1 MNNIVKYI
9 GILPLSLFALCSQG
23 VMAQEAAKA
32 DTINVAFRQADAR
45 DVIVPVSS
53 VNVKELLEKNYT
65 TYSLDNMQALTA
77 GYNGQLWNQGDALVL
92 VDGVPRDANNVLPSE
107 IEDITFLKGASA
119 VVLYGSR
126 AAKGV
131 ILITTK
137 RGKDAPLKVTVRADY
152 ELDVA
157 KSLPKYLDG
166 AQYMT
171 LYNQALKNDGLA
183 AKYTD
188 EDIYNTALG
197 TNPYR
202 YPNQQFYTSD
212 YIKKTKS
219 RWDVT
224 AEFEGGGKFAKFYTN
239 ISYYRMGDFIKFGEG
254 KNNYTDRLNVRGNI
268 DLELAEW
275 AHGWVNAN
283 ATYYNQ
289 HNSNSNFW
297 GEAATL
303 RPTRVSPFIPVSYID
318 PMDVNSL
325 ALINNS
331 NNIVSDP
338 AGLPSGNYFMGG
350 TQDDRTNAIAA
361 MYGAGYNTWTS
372 RQMQF
377 DTGVK
382 FDLSSIL
389 KGLSFKTM
397 FAVDYSTSY
406 TTAINDQYDTFK
418 VDWAQY
424 DGKQVVGSI
433 SQLQEYKHT
442 GILEASNSAEKQTI
456 AWNGQFDYVNA
467 FGPHNLHATLV
478 ANGYQQTISGEYH
491 KVSNA
496 NLGMQVSYNY
506 AHKYYADLAGTVVH
520 SSKLAKGHR
529 EAFSP
534 SITLGWRLSEENFMK
549 DISWINDLRLTAG
562 YTVLNQDLDIEEF
575 YMFKSIFTATGTWW
589 GWSDANNS
597 IQTSD
602 SQRGGNDDLSFIK
615 RKEFSMGLNGALF
628 DNKVKFAVNYF
639 NTTTDGLLAQPD
651 YIYPSY
657 MHTYWPV
664 STYVPYINYG
674 KNRRQGLDF
683 SVMYNEKFGDFDF
696 GAQIF
701 GQTTTSENLKVA
713 ENVEFAYLRREG
725 KYTDGLWG
733 LNCLGYYTPD
743 DFNYDETT
751 KQYTLK
757 EGLPKPSFGANLQ
770 PGDLKYVDQNNDGVI
785 DSKDEVELGRWSA
798 KFTGGLN
805 LTLKYK
811 NFTLFAMLTGQFG
824 GKAIDSRNYGG
835 SSKDAYY
842 MVFGERKYSEEVL
855 GAWTAEKYAN
865 GEAINYPRLTTQ
877 TGDHNFYASDYWMYS
892 TDRVDLQRVQL
903 TYDFDKS
910 LFGANSIVKGLQVYA
925 SGSSL
930 LTIAGERKR
939 MELNVGSAPQTRN
952 FTLGA
957 KVQF

>member
-1 MNNIVKYI
+1 MNKIVSKYV
-9 GILPLSLFALCSQG
+9 GILSLSLFALCPQG
-23 VMAQEAAKA
+23 VMAQEAAET
-32 DTINVAFRQADAR
+32 DTINVAFRQSDVR

-53 VNVKELLEKNYT
+53 VNVKELLEKNYN
-65 TYSLDNMQALTA
+65 TYSLDNMQALVA
-77 GYNGQLWNQGDALVL
+77 GYNGQLWNQGEALVM
-92 VDGVPRDANNVLPSE
+92 VDGVPRDANNVLPTE
-107 IEDITFLKGASA
+107 IEDITFMKGASA

-137 RGKDAPLKVTVRADY
+137 RGKIAPLKITARADY
-152 ELDVA
+152 QLDAA
-157 KSLPKYLDG
+157 KSFPKYIDG

-171 LYNQALKNDGLA
+171 LYNQALTNDGLA
-183 AKYTD
+183 TKYTE

-197 TNPYR
+197 ANPYR

-212 YIKKTKS
+212 YVKKTKS

-224 AEFEGGGKFAKFYTN
+224 AEFEGGGKFAQFYTN
-239 ISYYRMGDFIKFGEG
+239 ISYYRVGDFINFGEG
-254 KNNYTDRLNVRGNI
+254 KDNFTDRLNIRGNI
-268 DLELAEW
+268 DLRLADW
-275 AHGWVNAN
+275 ATGWVNAN

-289 HNSNSNFW
+289 RNSNSDFW
-297 GEAATL
+297 GAASTL
-303 RPTRVSPFIPVSYID
+303 RPIRVAPFVPVSYID
-318 PMDVNSL
+318 SDDANSL
-325 ALINNS
+325 ALINNTK
-331 NNIVSDP
+331 NIIVDP
-338 AGLPSGNYFMGG
+338 AGLPAGRYFLGA
-350 TQDDRTNAIAA
+350 TQDDRTNALAD

-377 DTGVK
+377 DMGAK
-382 FDLSSIL
+382 FDLASIL
-389 KGLSFKTM
+389 KGLTFKTM

-406 TTAINDQYDTFK
+406 STAINDSYDSFR
-418 VDWAQY
+418 VNWSQY
-424 DGKQVVGSI
+424 DGKDVVGTLDVMS
-433 SQLQEYKHT
+433 EYKHT
-442 GILEASNSAEKQTI
+442 GTLNASNSAEKQTI
-456 AWNGQFDYVNA
+456 AWNGQFDYVNTFDA
-467 FGPHNLHATLV
+467 HNLHATLV

-496 NLGMQVSYNY
+496 NLGLQVSYNY
-506 AHKYYADLAGTVVH
+506 GHKYYADLAGNVIH
-520 SSKLAKGHR
+520 SAKFAKGHR

-534 SITLGWRLSEENFMK
+534 SITLGWRLTGEEFMK
-549 DISWINDLRLTAG
+549 DINWLNDLRLTAG

-575 YMFKSIFTATGTWW
+575 YMYKNIFTATGTWW

-602 SQRGGNDDLSFIK
+602 SQRGGNEDLGFVK
-615 RKEFSMGLNGALF
+615 RKEFTVGLNGAMF

-664 STYVPYINYG
+664 STFIPYINYG

-683 SVMYNEKFGDFDF
+683 SVMYNEKFGDVDF
-696 GAQIF
+696 GAQLF
-701 GQTTTSENLKVA
+701 GQTTTSKNLQVA
-713 ENVEFAYLRREG
+713 ENVEYDYLRREG

-733 LNCLGYYTPD
+733 LQCLGYY
-743 DFNYDETT
+743 NSQDEIDNAEA
-751 KQYTLK
+751 KS
-757 EGLPKPSFGANLQ
+757 SFGDVK
-770 PGDLKYVDQNNDGVI
+770 PGDLKYVDQNGDGTI

-811 NFTLFAMLTGQFG
+811 NFTLFAMLTSQFG
-824 GKAIDSRNYGG
+824 GKALKNDTYNWVY
-835 SSKDAYY
+835 
-842 MVFGERKYSEEVL
+842 GERKYSDVVL
-855 GAWTAEKYAN
+855 GAWTAEKFAN
-865 GEAINYPRLTTQ
+865 GESISYPRLTTQ
-877 TGDHNFYASDYWMYS
+877 GGDNNFRASDYWMYS

-903 TYDFDKS
+903 TYDFDKKI
-910 LFGANSIVKGLQVYA
+910 FGDNSIVKGLQVYVN
-925 SGSSL
+925 GSSL
-930 LTIAGERKR
+930 ITIAGEREQMLR
-939 MELNVGSAPQTRN
+939 NVGSAPQTRS

>member
-1 MNNIVKYI
+1 MNKIVSKYV
-9 GILPLSLFALCSQG
+9 GILSLSLFALCPQG
-23 VMAQEAAKA
+23 VMAQEAAET
-32 DTINVAFRQADAR
+32 DTINVAFRQSDVR

-53 VNVKELLEKNYT
+53 VNVKELLEKNYN
-65 TYSLDNMQALTA
+65 TYSLDNMQALVA
-77 GYNGQLWNQGDALVL
+77 GYNGQLWNQGEALVM

-107 IEDITFLKGASA
+107 IEDITFMKGASA

-137 RGKDAPLKVTVRADY
+137 RGKIAPLKITARADY
-152 ELDVA
+152 QLDAA
-157 KSLPKYLDG
+157 KSFPKYIDG

-171 LYNQALKNDGLA
+171 LYNQALTNDGLA
-183 AKYTD
+183 TKYTE

-197 TNPYR
+197 ANPYR

-212 YIKKTKS
+212 YVKKTKS

-224 AEFEGGGKFAKFYTN
+224 AEFEGGGKFAQFYTN
-239 ISYYRMGDFIKFGEG
+239 ISYYRVGDFINFGEG
-254 KNNYTDRLNVRGNI
+254 KDNFTDRLNIRGNI
-268 DLELAEW
+268 DLRLADW
-275 AHGWVNAN
+275 ATGWVNAN

-289 HNSNSNFW
+289 RNSNSDFW
-297 GEAATL
+297 GAASTL
-303 RPTRVSPFIPVSYID
+303 RPIRVAPFVPVSYID
-318 PMDVNSL
+318 TDDANSW
-325 ALINNS
+325 ALINNTK
-331 NNIVSDP
+331 NIIVDP
-338 AGLPSGNYFMGG
+338 AGLPAGRYFLGA
-350 TQDDRTNAIAA
+350 TQDDRTNALAD
-361 MYGAGYNTWTS
+361 MYSAGYNTWTS

-377 DTGVK
+377 DMGAK
-382 FDLSSIL
+382 FDLASIL
-389 KGLSFKTM
+389 KGLTFKTM

-406 TTAINDQYDTFK
+406 STAINDSYDSFR
-418 VDWAQY
+418 VNWSQY
-424 DGKQVVGSI
+424 DGKDVVGTLDVMS
-433 SQLQEYKHT
+433 EYKHT
-442 GILEASNSAEKQTI
+442 GTLNASNSAEKQTI
-456 AWNGQFDYVNA
+456 AWNGQFDYMNA
-467 FGPHNLHATLV
+467 FGAHNLHATLV

-496 NLGMQVSYNY
+496 NLGLQVSYNY
-506 AHKYYADLAGTVVH
+506 GHKYYADLAGNVIH
-520 SSKLAKGHR
+520 SAKLAEGHR

-534 SITLGWRLSEENFMK
+534 SITLGWRLTGEEFMK
-549 DISWINDLRLTAG
+549 DINWLNDLRLTAG

-575 YMFKSIFTATGTWW
+575 YMYKNIFTATGTWW

-602 SQRGGNDDLSFIK
+602 SQRGGNEDLGFIK
-615 RKEFSMGLNGALF
+615 RKEFTVGLNGAMF

-664 STYVPYINYG
+664 STFVPYINYG
-674 KNRRQGLDF
+674 KNRRQGIDF
-683 SVMYNEKFGDFDF
+683 SVMYNEKFGDVDF
-696 GAQIF
+696 GAQVF
-701 GQTTTSENLKVA
+701 GQTTTSKNLQVA
-713 ENVEFAYLRREG
+713 ENVEYDYLRREG

-733 LNCLGYYTPD
+733 LQCLGYY
-743 DFNYDETT
+743 NSQDEINNAEA
-751 KQYTLK
+751 KS
-757 EGLPKPSFGANLQ
+757 SFGEVK
-770 PGDLKYVDQNNDGVI
+770 PGDLKYVDQNGDGTI

-824 GKAIDSRNYGG
+824 GKALKNDTYNWVY
-835 SSKDAYY
+835 
-842 MVFGERKYSEEVL
+842 GERKYSDVVL

-865 GEAINYPRLTTQ
+865 GESISYPRLTTQ
-877 TGDHNFYASDYWMYS
+877 GGDNNFRASDYWMYS

-903 TYDFDKS
+903 TYDFDKKI
-910 LFGANSIVKGLQVYA
+910 FGDNSIVKGLQVYVN
-925 SGSSL
+925 GSSL
-930 LTIAGERKR
+930 LTIAGEREQ
-939 MELNVGSAPQTRN
+939 MERNVGSAPQTRS

>member
-1 MNNIVKYI
+1 MNKIVSKYV
-9 GILPLSLFALCSQG
+9 GILSLSLFALCPQG
-23 VMAQEAAKA
+23 VMAQEAAET
-32 DTINVAFRQADAR
+32 DTINVAFRQSDVR

-53 VNVKELLEKNYT
+53 VNVKELLEKNYN
-65 TYSLDNMQALTA
+65 TYSLDNMQALVA
-77 GYNGQLWNQGDALVL
+77 GYNGQLWNQGEALVM

-107 IEDITFLKGASA
+107 IEDITFMKGASA

-137 RGKDAPLKVTVRADY
+137 RGKIAPLKISARADY
-152 ELDVA
+152 QMDAA
-157 KSLPKYLDG
+157 KSFPKYIDG

-183 AKYTD
+183 TKYTE

-197 TNPYR
+197 ANPYR

-212 YIKKTKS
+212 YVKKTKS

-224 AEFEGGGKFAKFYTN
+224 AEFEGGGKFAQFYTN
-239 ISYYRMGDFIKFGEG
+239 ISYYRVGDFINFGEG
-254 KNNYTDRLNVRGNI
+254 KDNFTDRLNIRGNI
-268 DLELAEW
+268 DLRLADW
-275 AHGWVNAN
+275 ATGWVNAN

-289 HNSNSNFW
+289 RNSNSDFW
-297 GEAATL
+297 GAASTL
-303 RPTRVSPFIPVSYID
+303 RPIRVAPFVPVSYID
-318 PMDVNSL
+318 SDDVNSL
-325 ALINNS
+325 ALINNTK
-331 NNIVSDP
+331 NIIVDP
-338 AGLPSGNYFMGG
+338 AGLPAGRYFLGA
-350 TQDDRTNAIAA
+350 TQDDRTNALAD

-377 DTGVK
+377 DMGAK
-382 FDLSSIL
+382 FDLASIL

-406 TTAINDQYDTFK
+406 STAINDSYDSFRVNWT
-418 VDWAQY
+418 QY
-424 DGKQVVGSI
+424 DGKDVVGTLDVMS
-433 SQLQEYKHT
+433 EYKHT
-442 GILEASNSAEKQTI
+442 GTLNASNSAEKQTI
-456 AWNGQFDYVNA
+456 AWNGQFDYVNTFDA
-467 FGPHNLHATLV
+467 HNLHATLV

-496 NLGMQVSYNY
+496 NLGLQVSYNY
-506 AHKYYADLAGTVVH
+506 AHKYYADLAGNVIH
-520 SSKLAKGHR
+520 SAKLAQGHR

-534 SITLGWRLSEENFMK
+534 SITLGWRLTGEEFMK
-549 DISWINDLRLTAG
+549 DINWLNDLRLTAG

-575 YMFKSIFTATGTWW
+575 YMYKNIFTATGTWW

-602 SQRGGNDDLSFIK
+602 SQRGGNEDLGFIK
-615 RKEFSMGLNGALF
+615 RKEFTVGLNGAMF
-628 DNKVKFAVNYF
+628 DNKVKIAVNYF
-639 NTTTDGLLAQPD
+639 NTTTDGLLSQPD

-664 STYVPYINYG
+664 STFIPYINYG
-674 KNRRQGLDF
+674 KNRRQGIDF
-683 SVMYNEKFGDFDF
+683 SVMYNEKFGDVDF
-696 GAQIF
+696 GAQLF
-701 GQTTTSENLKVA
+701 GQTTTSKNLQVA
-713 ENVEFAYLRREG
+713 ENVEYDYLRREG

-733 LNCLGYYTPD
+733 LQCLGYY
-743 DFNYDETT
+743 NSQDEINNAEA
-751 KQYTLK
+751 KS
-757 EGLPKPSFGANLQ
+757 SFGDVK
-770 PGDLKYVDQNNDGVI
+770 PGDLKYVDQNGDGTI

-824 GKAIDSRNYGG
+824 GKALKNDTYNWVY
-835 SSKDAYY
+835 
-842 MVFGERKYSEEVL
+842 GERKYSDVVL

-865 GEAINYPRLTTQ
+865 GESVSYPRLTTQ
-877 TGDHNFYASDYWMYS
+877 GGDNNFRASDYWMYS

-903 TYDFDKS
+903 TYDFDKKI
-910 LFGANSIVKGLQVYA
+910 FGDNSIVKGLQVYVN
-925 SGSSL
+925 GSSL
-930 LTIAGERKR
+930 LTIAGEREQ
-939 MELNVGSAPQTRN
+939 MERNVGSAPQTRS

>member
-1 MNNIVKYI
+1 MNKIVSKYV
-9 GILPLSLFALCSQG
+9 GILSLSLFALCPQG
-23 VMAQEAAKA
+23 VMAQEAAET
-32 DTINVAFRQADAR
+32 DTINVAFRQSDVR

-53 VNVKELLEKNYT
+53 VNVKELLEKNYN
-65 TYSLDNMQALTA
+65 TYSLDNMQALVA
-77 GYNGQLWNQGDALVL
+77 GYNGQLWNQGEALVM
-92 VDGVPRDANNVLPSE
+92 VDGVPRDANNVLPTE
-107 IEDITFLKGASA
+107 IEDITFMKGASA

-137 RGKDAPLKVTVRADY
+137 RGKIAPLKITARADY
-152 ELDVA
+152 QLDAA
-157 KSLPKYLDG
+157 KSFPKYIDG

-171 LYNQALKNDGLA
+171 LYNQALTNDGLA
-183 AKYTD
+183 TKYTE

-197 TNPYR
+197 ANPYR

-212 YIKKTKS
+212 YVKKTKS

-224 AEFEGGGKFAKFYTN
+224 AEFEGGGKFAQFYTN
-239 ISYYRMGDFIKFGEG
+239 ISYYRVGDFINFGEG
-254 KNNYTDRLNVRGNI
+254 KDNFTDRLNIRGNI
-268 DLELAEW
+268 DLRLADW
-275 AHGWVNAN
+275 ATGWVNAN

-289 HNSNSNFW
+289 RNSNSDFW
-297 GEAATL
+297 GAASTL
-303 RPTRVSPFIPVSYID
+303 RPIRVAPFVPVSYID
-318 PMDVNSL
+318 TDDANSW
-325 ALINNS
+325 ALINNTK
-331 NNIVSDP
+331 NIIVDP
-338 AGLPSGNYFMGG
+338 AGLPAGRYFLGA
-350 TQDDRTNAIAA
+350 TQDDRTNALAD

-377 DTGVK
+377 DMGAK
-382 FDLSSIL
+382 FDLASIL
-389 KGLSFKTM
+389 KGLTFKTM

-406 TTAINDQYDTFK
+406 STAINDSYDSFR
-418 VDWAQY
+418 VNWSQY
-424 DGKQVVGSI
+424 DGKDVVGTLDVMS
-433 SQLQEYKHT
+433 EYKHT
-442 GILEASNSAEKQTI
+442 GTLNASNSAEKQTI
-456 AWNGQFDYVNA
+456 AWNGQFDYVNTFDA
-467 FGPHNLHATLV
+467 HNLHATLV

-496 NLGMQVSYNY
+496 NLGLQVSYNY
-506 AHKYYADLAGTVVH
+506 GHKYYADLAGNVIH
-520 SSKLAKGHR
+520 SAKFAKGHR

-534 SITLGWRLSEENFMK
+534 SITLGWRLTGEEFMK
-549 DISWINDLRLTAG
+549 DINWLNDLRLTAG

-575 YMFKSIFTATGTWW
+575 YMYKNIFTATGTWW

-602 SQRGGNDDLSFIK
+602 SQRGGNEDLGFVK
-615 RKEFSMGLNGALF
+615 RKEFTVGLNGAMF

-664 STYVPYINYG
+664 STFIPYINYG

-683 SVMYNEKFGDFDF
+683 SVMYNEKFGDVDF
-696 GAQIF
+696 GAQLF
-701 GQTTTSENLKVA
+701 GQTTTSKNLQVA
-713 ENVEFAYLRREG
+713 ENVEYDYLRREG

-733 LNCLGYYTPD
+733 LQCLGYY
-743 DFNYDETT
+743 NSQDEIDNAEA
-751 KQYTLK
+751 KS
-757 EGLPKPSFGANLQ
+757 SFGDVK
-770 PGDLKYVDQNNDGVI
+770 PGDLKYVDQNGDGTI

-811 NFTLFAMLTGQFG
+811 NFTLFAMLTSQFG
-824 GKAIDSRNYGG
+824 GKALKNDTYNWVY
-835 SSKDAYY
+835 
-842 MVFGERKYSEEVL
+842 GERKYSDVVL
-855 GAWTAEKYAN
+855 GAWTAEKFAN
-865 GEAINYPRLTTQ
+865 GESISYPRLTTQ
-877 TGDHNFYASDYWMYS
+877 GGDNNFRASDYWMYS

-903 TYDFDKS
+903 TYDFDKNI
-910 LFGANSIVKGLQVYA
+910 FGANSIVKGLQVYVN
-925 SGSSL
+925 GSSL
-930 LTIAGERKR
+930 LTIAGEREQMLR
-939 MELNVGSAPQTRN
+939 NVGSAPQTRS

>member
-1 MNNIVKYI
+1 MNKIVSKYV
-9 GILPLSLFALCSQG
+9 GILSLSLFALCPQG
-23 VMAQEAAKA
+23 VMAQEAAET
-32 DTINVAFRQADAR
+32 DTINVAFRQSDVR

-53 VNVKELLEKNYT
+53 VNVKELLEKNYN
-65 TYSLDNMQALTA
+65 TYSLDNMQALVA
-77 GYNGQLWNQGDALVL
+77 GYNGQLWNQGEALVM

-107 IEDITFLKGASA
+107 IEDITFMKGASA

-137 RGKDAPLKVTVRADY
+137 RGKIAPLKISARADY
-152 ELDVA
+152 QLDAA
-157 KSLPKYLDG
+157 KSFPKYIDG

-183 AKYTD
+183 TRYTD

-197 TNPYR
+197 ANPYR

-212 YIKKTKS
+212 YVKKTKS

-224 AEFEGGGKFAKFYTN
+224 AEFEGGGKFAQFYTN
-239 ISYYRMGDFIKFGEG
+239 ISYYRVGDFINFGEG
-254 KNNYTDRLNVRGNI
+254 KDNFTDRLNIRGNI
-268 DLELAEW
+268 DLRLADW
-275 AHGWVNAN
+275 ATGWVNAN

-289 HNSNSNFW
+289 RNSNSDFW
-297 GEAATL
+297 GAASTL
-303 RPTRVSPFIPVSYID
+303 RPIRVAPFVPVSYID
-318 PMDVNSL
+318 SDDANSL
-325 ALINNS
+325 ALINNTK
-331 NNIVSDP
+331 NIIVDP
-338 AGLPSGNYFMGG
+338 AGLPAGRYFLGA
-350 TQDDRTNAIAA
+350 TQDDRTNALAD

-377 DTGVK
+377 DMGAK
-382 FDLSSIL
+382 FDLASIL
-389 KGLSFKTM
+389 KGLTFKTM

-406 TTAINDQYDTFK
+406 STAINDSYDSFRVNWT
-418 VDWAQY
+418 QY
-424 DGKQVVGSI
+424 DGKDVVGTLDVMS
-433 SQLQEYKHT
+433 EYKHT
-442 GILEASNSAEKQTI
+442 GTLNASNSAEKQTI
-456 AWNGQFDYVNA
+456 AWNGQFDYVNTFDA
-467 FGPHNLHATLV
+467 HNLHATLV

-496 NLGMQVSYNY
+496 NLGLQVSYNY
-506 AHKYYADLAGTVVH
+506 GHKYYADLAGNVIH
-520 SSKLAKGHR
+520 SAKLAEGHR

-534 SITLGWRLSEENFMK
+534 SITLGWRLTGEEFMK
-549 DISWINDLRLTAG
+549 DINWLNDLRLTAG

-575 YMFKSIFTATGTWW
+575 YMYKNIFTATGTWW

-602 SQRGGNDDLSFIK
+602 SQRGGNEDLGFVK
-615 RKEFSMGLNGALF
+615 RKEFTVGLNGAMF

-664 STYVPYINYG
+664 STFIPYINYG

-683 SVMYNEKFGDFDF
+683 SVMYNEKFGDVDF
-696 GAQIF
+696 GAQLF
-701 GQTTTSENLKVA
+701 GQTTTSKNLKVA
-713 ENVEFAYLRREG
+713 ENVEYDYLRREG

-733 LNCLGYYTPD
+733 LQCLGYY
-743 DFNYDETT
+743 NSQDEINNAEA
-751 KQYTLK
+751 KS
-757 EGLPKPSFGANLQ
+757 SFGDVK
-770 PGDLKYVDQNNDGVI
+770 PGDLKYVDQNGDGTI
-785 DSKDEVELGRWSA
+785 DSKDEVELGRWGA

-824 GKAIDSRNYGG
+824 GKGLKNDTYNWVY
-835 SSKDAYY
+835 
-842 MVFGERKYSEEVL
+842 GERKYSDVVL

-865 GEAINYPRLTTQ
+865 GESISYPRLTTQ
-877 TGDHNFYASDYWMYS
+877 GGDNNFRASDYWMYS

-903 TYDFDKS
+903 TYDFDKNI
-910 LFGANSIVKGLQVYA
+910 FGANSIVKGLQVYVN
-925 SGSSL
+925 GSSL
-930 LTIAGERKR
+930 LTIAGEREQMLR
-939 MELNVGSAPQTRN
+939 NVGSAPQTRS

>member
-1 MNNIVKYI
+1 MKHK
-9 GILPLSLFALCSQG
+9 ILYMSALMALSTVTPAVAQSDAESDSAL
-23 VMAQEAAKA
+23 
-32 DTINVAFRQADAR
+32 INVAFRQSDAR

-53 VNVKELLEKNYT
+53 VNVRELMEKDYH

-92 VDGVPRDANNVLPSE
+92 VDGVPRDANNVLPTE

-137 RGKDAPLKVTVRADY
+137 RGKIQPLKITARADFQ
-152 ELDVA
+152 LDAA
-157 KSLPKYLDG
+157 KSFPKYIDG

-183 AKYTD
+183 TKYTD
-188 EDIYNTALG
+188 EDIYNTAAG

-212 YIKKTKS
+212 YVKRTRS

-224 AEFEGGGKFAKFYTN
+224 AEFEGGGKFAQFYTN
-239 ISYYRMGDFIKFGEG
+239 ISYYRVGDFINFGEG
-254 KNNYTDRLNVRGNI
+254 KDNFTDRLNIRGNI
-268 DLELAEW
+268 DLRLADW
-275 AHGWVNAN
+275 ATGWVNAN

-289 HNSNSNFW
+289 RNSNSSFW
-297 GEAATL
+297 SAASTL
-303 RPTRVSPFIPVSYID
+303 RPTRVAPLIPVSYID
-318 PMDVNSL
+318 PDDANSW
-325 ALINNS
+325 ALINNTK
-331 NNIVSDP
+331 NIITDP
-338 AGLPSGNYFMGG
+338 AGLPAGRYFFGA
-350 TQDDRTNAIAA
+350 TQDDRTNAFAD

-377 DTGVK
+377 DMGAK
-382 FDLSSIL
+382 FDLASIL
-389 KGLSFKTM
+389 KGLTFKTM

-406 TTAINDQYDTFK
+406 STAINDKYDSFR
-418 VDWAQY
+418 VNWSQY
-424 DGKQVVGSI
+424 DGKDVVGTLDIMS
-433 SQLQEYKHT
+433 EYKHT
-442 GILEASNSAEKQTI
+442 GILESSNSAEKQTI
-456 AWNGQFDYVNA
+456 AWNGQFDYQNA
-467 FGPHNLHATLV
+467 FGEHNVHATLV

-496 NLGMQVSYNY
+496 NLGLQVSYNY
-506 AHKYYADLAGTVVH
+506 ARKYYADLAGNVVH
-520 SSKLAKGHR
+520 SAKLAQGNR

-534 SITLGWRLSEENFMK
+534 SITLGWRLTGEEFMK
-549 DISWINDLRLTAG
+549 DIKWLNDLRLTAG
-562 YTVLNQDLDIEEF
+562 YTVLNQDLDIEDF
-575 YMFKSIFTATGTWW
+575 YLYKSIFTATGTWW

-602 SQRGGNDDLSFIK
+602 SQRGGNEDLTNDLTFVK
-615 RKEFSMGLNGALF
+615 RKEFSVGLNGAMF

-639 NTTTDGLLAQPD
+639 NTTIDGLFAQPD
-651 YIYPSY
+651 FNYPSY

-664 STYVPYINYG
+664 STFVPYFNYG
-674 KNRRQGLDF
+674 KNRRQGMDF
-683 SVMYNEKFGDFDF
+683 SVMYNDKFGDVDF
-696 GAQIF
+696 GAQLF
-701 GQTTTSENLKVA
+701 GQTTTSKNLKVA
-713 ENVEFAYLRREG
+713 ESVEYEYLRHEG

-733 LNCLGYYTPD
+733 LQCLGYY
-743 DFNYDETT
+743 NSQDEINNAEA
-751 KQYTLK
+751 KS
-757 EGLPKPSFGANLQ
+757 SFGDVK
-770 PGDLKYVDQNNDGVI
+770 PGDLKYVDQNGDGVI

-811 NFTLFAMLTGQFG
+811 NFTLFAMMTGQFG
-824 GKAIDSRNYGG
+824 GKALKNDTYNWVY
-835 SSKDAYY
+835 
-842 MVFGERKYSEEVL
+842 GERKYSDVVL

-865 GEAINYPRLTTQ
+865 GEAISYPRLTTQ
-877 TGDHNFYASDYWMYS
+877 GGDNNFRASDYWMYS
-892 TDRVDLQRVQL
+892 TDRVDLQRVQV
-903 TYDFDKS
+903 TYDFDKKI
-910 LFGANSIVKGLQVYA
+910 FGANSIVKGLQVYA

-930 LTIAGERKR
+930 LTIAGERKQ
-939 MELNVGSAPQTRN
+939 MERNVGSAPQTRS

>member
-1 MNNIVKYI
+1 MNKIVSKYV
-9 GILPLSLFALCSQG
+9 GILSLSLFALCPQG
-23 VMAQEAAKA
+23 VMAQEAAET
-32 DTINVAFRQADAR
+32 DTINVAFRQSDVR

-53 VNVKELLEKNYT
+53 VNVKELLEKNYN
-65 TYSLDNMQALTA
+65 TYSLDNMQALVA
-77 GYNGQLWNQGDALVL
+77 GYNGQLWNQGEALVM

-107 IEDITFLKGASA
+107 IEDITFMKGASA

-137 RGKDAPLKVTVRADY
+137 RGKIAPLKISARADY
-152 ELDVA
+152 QLDAA
-157 KSLPKYLDG
+157 KSFPKYIDG

-171 LYNQALKNDGLA
+171 LYNQALTNDGLA
-183 AKYTD
+183 TKYTE

-197 TNPYR
+197 ANPYR

-212 YIKKTKS
+212 YVKKTKS

-224 AEFEGGGKFAKFYTN
+224 AEFEGGGKFAQFYTN
-239 ISYYRMGDFIKFGEG
+239 ISYYRVGDFINFGEG
-254 KNNYTDRLNVRGNI
+254 KDNFTDRLNIRGNI
-268 DLELAEW
+268 DLRLADW
-275 AHGWVNAN
+275 ATGWVNAN

-289 HNSNSNFW
+289 RNSNSDFW
-297 GEAATL
+297 GAASTL
-303 RPTRVSPFIPVSYID
+303 RPIRVAPFVPVSYID
-318 PMDVNSL
+318 SDDANSL
-325 ALINNS
+325 ALINNTK
-331 NNIVSDP
+331 NIIVDP
-338 AGLPSGNYFMGG
+338 AGLPAGRYFLGA
-350 TQDDRTNAIAA
+350 TQDDRTNALAD

-377 DTGVK
+377 DMGAK
-382 FDLSSIL
+382 FDLASIL
-389 KGLSFKTM
+389 KGLTFKTM

-406 TTAINDQYDTFK
+406 STAINDSYDSFRVNWT
-418 VDWAQY
+418 QY
-424 DGKQVVGSI
+424 DGKDVVGTLDVMS
-433 SQLQEYKHT
+433 EYKHT
-442 GILEASNSAEKQTI
+442 GTLNASNSAEKQTI
-456 AWNGQFDYVNA
+456 AWNGQFDYVNTFDA
-467 FGPHNLHATLV
+467 HNLHATLV

-496 NLGMQVSYNY
+496 NLGLQVSYNY
-506 AHKYYADLAGTVVH
+506 GHKYYADLAGNVIH
-520 SSKLAKGHR
+520 SAKLAEGHR

-534 SITLGWRLSEENFMK
+534 SITLGWRLTGEEFMK
-549 DISWINDLRLTAG
+549 DINWLNDLRLTAG

-575 YMFKSIFTATGTWW
+575 YMYKNIFTATGTWW

-602 SQRGGNDDLSFIK
+602 SQRGGNEDLGFVK
-615 RKEFSMGLNGALF
+615 RKEFTVGLNGAMF

-664 STYVPYINYG
+664 STFIPYINYG

-683 SVMYNEKFGDFDF
+683 SVMYNEKFGDVDF
-696 GAQIF
+696 GAQLF
-701 GQTTTSENLKVA
+701 GQTTTSKNLKVA
-713 ENVEFAYLRREG
+713 ENVEYDYLRREG

-733 LNCLGYYTPD
+733 LQCLGYY
-743 DFNYDETT
+743 NSQDEINNAEA
-751 KQYTLK
+751 KS
-757 EGLPKPSFGANLQ
+757 SFGDVK
-770 PGDLKYVDQNNDGVI
+770 PGDLKYVDQNGDGTI
-785 DSKDEVELGRWSA
+785 DSKDEVELGRWGA

-824 GKAIDSRNYGG
+824 GKGLKNDTYNWVY
-835 SSKDAYY
+835 
-842 MVFGERKYSEEVL
+842 GERKYSDVVL

-865 GEAINYPRLTTQ
+865 GESISYPRLTTQ
-877 TGDHNFYASDYWMYS
+877 GGDNNFRASDYWMYS

-903 TYDFDKS
+903 TYDFDKNI
-910 LFGANSIVKGLQVYA
+910 FGANSIVKGLQVYVN
-925 SGSSL
+925 GSSL
-930 LTIAGERKR
+930 LTIAGEREQMLR
-939 MELNVGSAPQTRN
+939 NVGSAPQTRS

>member
-1 MNNIVKYI
+1 MNKIVSKYV
-9 GILPLSLFALCSQG
+9 GILSLSLFALCPQG
-23 VMAQEAAKA
+23 VMAQEAAET
-32 DTINVAFRQADAR
+32 DTINVAFRQSDVR

-53 VNVKELLEKNYT
+53 VNVKELLEKNYN
-65 TYSLDNMQALTA
+65 TYSLDNMQALVA
-77 GYNGQLWNQGDALVL
+77 GYNGQLWNQGEALVM

-107 IEDITFLKGASA
+107 IEDITFMKGASA

-137 RGKDAPLKVTVRADY
+137 RGKIAPLKITARADY
-152 ELDVA
+152 QLDAA
-157 KSLPKYLDG
+157 KSFPKYIDG

-171 LYNQALKNDGLA
+171 LYNQALTNDGLA
-183 AKYTD
+183 TKYTE

-197 TNPYR
+197 ANPYR

-212 YIKKTKS
+212 YVKKTKS

-224 AEFEGGGKFAKFYTN
+224 AEFEGGGKFAQFYTN
-239 ISYYRMGDFIKFGEG
+239 ISYYRVGDFINFGEG
-254 KNNYTDRLNVRGNI
+254 KDNFTDRLNIRGNI
-268 DLELAEW
+268 DLRLADW
-275 AHGWVNAN
+275 ATGWVNAN

-289 HNSNSNFW
+289 RNSNSSFW
-297 GEAATL
+297 SAASTL
-303 RPTRVSPFIPVSYID
+303 RPIRVAPFVPVSYID
-318 PMDVNSL
+318 TDDANSW
-325 ALINNS
+325 ALINNTK
-331 NNIVSDP
+331 NIIVDP
-338 AGLPSGNYFMGG
+338 AGLPAGRYFLGA
-350 TQDDRTNAIAA
+350 TQDDRTNALAD
-361 MYGAGYNTWTS
+361 MYSAGYNTWTS

-377 DTGVK
+377 DIGAK
-382 FDLSSIL
+382 FDLASIL
-389 KGLSFKTM
+389 KGLTFKTM

-406 TTAINDQYDTFK
+406 STAINDSYDSFR
-418 VDWAQY
+418 VNWSQY
-424 DGKQVVGSI
+424 DGKDVVGTLDVMS
-433 SQLQEYKHT
+433 EYKHT
-442 GILEASNSAEKQTI
+442 GILNSSNSAEKQTI
-456 AWNGQFDYVNA
+456 AWNGQFDYVNTFDA
-467 FGPHNLHATLV
+467 HNLHATLV

-496 NLGMQVSYNY
+496 NLGLQVSYNY
-506 AHKYYADLAGTVVH
+506 GHKYYADLAGNVIH
-520 SSKLAKGHR
+520 SAKLAEGHR

-534 SITLGWRLSEENFMK
+534 SITLGWRLTGEEFMK
-549 DISWINDLRLTAG
+549 DINWLNDLRLTAG

-575 YMFKSIFTATGTWW
+575 YMYKNIFTATGTWW

-602 SQRGGNDDLSFIK
+602 SQRGGNEDLGFIK
-615 RKEFSMGLNGALF
+615 RKEFTVGLNGAMF

-664 STYVPYINYG
+664 STFVPYINYG
-674 KNRRQGLDF
+674 KNRRQGIDF
-683 SVMYNEKFGDFDF
+683 SVMYNEKFGDVDF
-696 GAQIF
+696 GAQVF
-701 GQTTTSENLKVA
+701 GQTTTSKNLQVA
-713 ENVEFAYLRREG
+713 ENVEYDYLRREG

-733 LNCLGYYTPD
+733 LQCLGYY
-743 DFNYDETT
+743 NSQDEINNAEA
-751 KQYTLK
+751 KS
-757 EGLPKPSFGANLQ
+757 SFGEVK
-770 PGDLKYVDQNNDGVI
+770 PGDLKYVDQNGDGTI

-811 NFTLFAMLTGQFG
+811 NFTLFTMLTGQFG
-824 GKAIDSRNYGG
+824 GKAIKNDTYNWVY
-835 SSKDAYY
+835 
-842 MVFGERKYSEEVL
+842 GERKYSDVVL

-865 GEAINYPRLTTQ
+865 GESISYPRLTTQ
-877 TGDHNFYASDYWMYS
+877 GGDNNFRASDYWMYS

-903 TYDFDKS
+903 TYDFDKKI
-910 LFGANSIVKGLQVYA
+910 FGDNSIVKGLQVYVN
-925 SGSSL
+925 GSSL
-930 LTIAGERKR
+930 LTIAGEREQ
-939 MELNVGSAPQTRN
+939 MERNVGSAPQTRS